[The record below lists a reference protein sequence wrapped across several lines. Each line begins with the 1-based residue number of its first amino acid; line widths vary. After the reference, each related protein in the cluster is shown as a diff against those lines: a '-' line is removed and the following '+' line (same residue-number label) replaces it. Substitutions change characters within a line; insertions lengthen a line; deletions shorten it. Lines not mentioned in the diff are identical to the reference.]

1 MSHFAK
7 IEDNIV
13 TSVIVAEA
21 DHIVTLEGTWVKT
34 SYNMNGGI
42 YYDPETNVAVEDQS
56 VINGDEARERKNYAG
71 IGHYYDGVGFRTLQP
86 FNSWTLNTSSYLW
99 GPPVAHPDEGKEYTW
114 NEENLAWE
122 ER

>member
-21 DHIVTLEGTWVKT
+21 DHIATLEGTWVKT
-34 SYNMNGGI
+34 SYNMHGGI
-42 YYDPETNVAVEDQS
+42 YCDPATNEAAADQS

-71 IGHYYDGVGFRTLQP
+71 IGCHYGLYGHTGSSEGGPGCLCIYHCHIRTIQSLQ
-86 FNSWTLNTSSYLW
+86 
-99 GPPVAHPDEGKEYTW
+99 
-114 NEENLAWE
+114 
-122 ER
+122 